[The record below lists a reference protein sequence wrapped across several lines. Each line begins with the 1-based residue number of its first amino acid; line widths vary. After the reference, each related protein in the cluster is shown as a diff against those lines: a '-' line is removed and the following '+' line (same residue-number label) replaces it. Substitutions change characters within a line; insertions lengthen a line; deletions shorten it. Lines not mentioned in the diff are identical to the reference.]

1 MGKPFSA
8 VVRLTDDFRTEFDFG
23 QDKGEGEEA
32 PDFSAQEPLGS
43 CPKCG
48 ARVFEHGMAYT
59 CEKSLGPGKSCDFR
73 SGRMILQQ
81 PIEREQMK
89 KLLASGRTDLLT
101 GFVSKKGRRFKAFLV
116 KQPDG
121 KIGFE
126 FQARAEKPGK
136 TAPKEKAPEEKV
148 TRPGS
153 ARRARSSR

>member
-1 MGKPFSA
+1 
-8 VVRLTDDFRTEFDFG
+8 
-23 QDKGEGEEA
+23 
-32 PDFSAQEPLGS
+32 
-43 CPKCG
+43 
-48 ARVFEHGMAYT
+48 MAYV
-59 CEKSLGPGKSCDFR
+59 CENAVGPTKSCDFR

-126 FQARAEKPGK
+126 FQPRAPKDKAAKPADEKPI
-136 TAPKEKAPEEKV
+136 
-148 TRPGS
+148 RRGS
-153 ARRARSSR
+153 APRARSTR

>member
-1 MGKPFSA
+1 
-8 VVRLTDDFRTEFDFG
+8 
-23 QDKGEGEEA
+23 
-32 PDFSAQEPLGS
+32 
-43 CPKCG
+43 
-48 ARVFEHGMAYT
+48 MAYT
-59 CEKSLGPGKSCDFR
+59 CENAVGPKRSCDFR

-89 KLLASGRTDLLT
+89 KLLETGRTDLLT

-126 FQARAEKPGK
+126 FQAK
-136 TAPKEKAPEEKV
+136 APKPPAEEKA

-153 ARRARSSR
+153 ARRGRSTR